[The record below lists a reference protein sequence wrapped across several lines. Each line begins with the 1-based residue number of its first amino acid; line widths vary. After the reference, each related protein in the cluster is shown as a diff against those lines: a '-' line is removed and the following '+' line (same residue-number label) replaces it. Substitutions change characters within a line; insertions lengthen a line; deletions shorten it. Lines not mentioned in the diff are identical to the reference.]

1 MYFFFFLI
9 YLINFNKYI
18 FNINFVILISLFID
32 SLDKKREN
40 F

>member
-9 YLINFNKYI
+9 YLINSNKYI
-18 FNINFVILISLFID
+18 VNINFVVLISLFID